1 MSGQIILAATMNT
14 TPHQPSGYNSITP
27 SLTIKGCAEA
37 LEFYKKAFGA
47 TELYRISMPDGS
59 IMHAEMQF
67 GDSRVMMS
75 DEFPR
80 WNCLSPK
87 TIGDTATGLMF
98 FVLDV
103 DATFGQ
109 AVAAGA
115 TVLEKPTD
123 QFWGDRTGRLLDPFG
138 HRWSLATH
146 KVDVPPEEMARR
158 AAEYMSQGQA
168 AQPAADPY
176 LPPTS

>member
-1 MSGQIILAATMNT
+1 MDDKWAGLSRLSLMNT
-14 TPHQPSGYNSITP
+14 VPHQPPGYHSITP

-47 TELYRISMPDGS
+47 TELYRIAIPDGT

-80 WNCLSPK
+80 WNCLSPAS
-87 TIGDTATGLMF
+87 IGDSGSGLMF
-98 FVLDV
+98 YVLDV

-115 TVLEKPTD
+115 TVLEKPMD
-123 QFWGDRTGRLLDPFG
+123 QFWGDRSGRVLDPYG
-138 HRWSLATH
+138 HKWSIATH
-146 KVDVPPEEMARR
+146 KIDVPPEEMERR
-158 AAEYMSQGQA
+158 ASECMNASGGTPRQGG
-168 AQPAADPY
+168 Y
-176 LPPTS
+176 